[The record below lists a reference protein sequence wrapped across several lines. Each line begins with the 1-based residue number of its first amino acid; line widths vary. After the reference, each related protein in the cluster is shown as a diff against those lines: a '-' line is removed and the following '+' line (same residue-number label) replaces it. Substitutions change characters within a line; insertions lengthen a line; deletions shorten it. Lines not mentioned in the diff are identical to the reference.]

1 MLPGLTLEKEQ
12 IAAGFPTLCGV
23 DEAGRGPLCG
33 PVVAAAVI
41 LPAGDSLPDSLI
53 GLDDSKRLSASQ
65 RAALALCIQ
74 RDALATGIGMADSE
88 EIDRLNIRQATLL
101 AMSRAIAALR
111 APCPTAPILQTDPP
125 ILQTDTPILQTERIR
140 PDFILIDGRDLPDA
154 LPCPAK
160 AVIKGDQLSASI
172 AAASILAKTHRDALM
187 AQWAIR
193 HPGYGW
199 ERNAGYP
206 TAEHLR
212 AMETLG
218 ITPIH
223 RKSYAPVARL
233 IQGS

>member
-1 MLPGLTLEKEQ
+1 MEKEQ
-12 IAAGFPTLCGV
+12 IAAGFSTICGV
-23 DEAGRGPLCG
+23 DEVGRGPLCG

-41 LPAGDSLPDSLI
+41 LPPGDSLPASLI
-53 GLDDSKRLSASQ
+53 GLDDSKRLSPSQ
-65 RAALALCIQ
+65 RASLASSIQ
-74 RDALATGIGMADSE
+74 RDALATGIALADPD
-88 EIDRLNIRQATLL
+88 EIDRINIRQATLL
-101 AMSRAIAALR
+101 AMSRAITALR
-111 APCPTAPILQTDPP
+111 ATRQASSPSAPR
-125 ILQTDTPILQTERIR
+125 TEWIR

-218 ITPIH
+218 VTPIH

-233 IQGS
+233 IHGN